1 MVLRLTFVPEFN
13 VTLMPKS
20 TKRFVLSTSQLNSH
34 GFRSL
39 TEGVDLTDFIAN
51 PIMYWLHTTP
61 EGKSS
66 EELLP
71 IGFWEDIKKEG
82 DEITAVPNF
91 DDNDEFAMKIY
102 NKAEHGTLRAASV
115 EVEPIA
121 VDADKKNWVKGQK
134 LPTVTR
140 WKIGEASIVDRGS
153 NKGALVKL
161 KHKDN
166 VITPGDALSAGD
178 FFESLQNDNMKIKL
192 NEKTSQFLKLA
203 EGAELD
209 ATEIVEK
216 LVEVIEERDGSI
228 KLAEEKVTG
237 LEDEVKKLEDAA
249 AEGKIVLMVDKAI
262 SERKILPSAR
272 EQFITLAKKDLE
284 TTQALLDGLKPAHSV
299 KETLARAGADTN
311 DELTALLKQNFDEL
325 LKNGGADKLRKLDPE
340 SYKLKYKAKF
350 GKEPERV

>member
-1 MVLRLTFVPEFN
+1 
-13 VTLMPKS
+13 MPKS

-39 TEGVDLTDFIAN
+39 TAGADLADFIAN

-66 EELLP
+66 AELLP

-91 DDNDEFAMKIY
+91 DDNDEFAMKIF
-102 NKAEHGTLRAASV
+102 NKVEHGTLRAASV
-115 EVEPIA
+115 EVEPIEI
-121 VDADKKNWVKGQK
+121 DADKKNWVKGQK
-134 LPTVTR
+134 LPTITK

-153 NKGALVKL
+153 NKAALVKL
-161 KHKDN
+161 KHKSN
-166 VITPGDALSAGD
+166 VAGPDDAITANE
-178 FFESLQNDNMKIKL
+178 FFDLLQNDNMKIKL

-216 LVEVIEERDGSI
+216 LVEVIEERDGTI
-228 KLAEEKVTG
+228 KLAAEKLTN
-237 LEDEVKKLEDAA
+237 LEDEVKQLEDAA
-249 AEGKIVLMVDKAI
+249 AEGKIVLMVDKAVDD
-262 SERKILPSAR
+262 RKILASAR

-284 TTQALLDGLKPAHSV
+284 TTKALLDGLKPAHSI
-299 KETLARAGADTN
+299 KESLARAGGDIN
-311 DELTALLKQNFDEL
+311 EELTGLLKQNFDEL
-325 LKNGGADKLRKLDPE
+325 LRNGGADKLRKLDPE

>member
-1 MVLRLTFVPEFN
+1 
-13 VTLMPKS
+13 MPKS

-39 TEGVDLTDFIAN
+39 TDGADLADFIAN
-51 PIMYWLHTTP
+51 PIMYWLHSTP
-61 EGKSS
+61 EGKSN

-82 DEITAVPNF
+82 DEISAVPNF

-102 NKAEHGTLRAASV
+102 NKVEHGTLRAASV
-115 EVEPIA
+115 EVEPLEL
-121 VDADKKNWVKGQK
+121 DPEKKNWVKGQK
-134 LPTVTR
+134 LPTVTK

-161 KHKDN
+161 KHKGQ
-166 VITPGDALSAGD
+166 VISPGDAAEYFD
-178 FFESLQNDNMKIKL
+178 TIQHDNMKIKL

-203 EGAELD
+203 EGTELD

-216 LVEVIEERDGSI
+216 LVEVIEEREGTI
-228 KLAEEKVTG
+228 KLREEKVST
-237 LEDEVKKLEDAA
+237 LESEVKKLEDAA
-249 AEGKIVLMVDKAI
+249 AEGKIVLLVDKSI
-262 SERKILPSAR
+262 SDRKILPSAR

-284 TTQALLDGLKPAHSV
+284 TTKALLDGMKGSQSV
-299 KETLARAGADTN
+299 KETLRTWEN
-311 DELTALLKQNFDEL
+311 FTDELNGLLKQNFDEL

-340 SYKLKYKAKF
+340 GYKLKYKQKF